1 MKYSF
6 IEDTDF
12 VHRNH
17 RRMWLIQ
24 QKAFKKAFKMPF
36 FVYGRSHQQNMKTID
51 I

>member
-6 IEDTDF
+6 IEYTDF

-36 FVYGRSHQQNMKTID
+36 FCLRTFTPTKHENN
-51 I
+51 

>member
-17 RRMWLIQ
+17 RRMRLIQ
-24 QKAFKKAFKMPF
+24 QKAFKGAVTDKA
-36 FVYGRSHQQNMKTID
+36 VSTH
-51 I
+51 

>member
-17 RRMWLIQ
+17 KRMWLIQ
-24 QKAFKKAFKMPF
+24 QKAFKMPF
-36 FVYGRSHQQNMKTID
+36 FVYGHSHQQNMKTID